1 MVMKAL
7 DINKYLESS
16 LNKLIISKD
25 GEILGMTNA
34 LKNMVNEKGQPT
46 HISEIFDDLLYKK
59 IQIVLESNQH
69 LQTIVR
75 ESLIGNLIISDGRNA
90 PCCVI
95 CKSDSKKVIIT
106 VNLYEQQES
115 WSQIFENAFFTC
127 NTPSAIMNEWGFFV
141 SVNDAFQNKY
151 HFPSNSNSIHLKTF
165 LEGFQL
171 DGNFCIAD
179 YFLRAKNEAFSQT
192 KVVHRLL
199 GETTYYNLIM
209 QLDPETEMFILR
221 VVDITEQEQLL
232 DLLARSDQLST
243 TGEIAASI
251 AHEVRNPM
259 TTLQGFLQLLEHEVI
274 GNAQKYVKVIQEEVK
289 HMNSIL
295 DEMLSLSK
303 PVVDEVTIFS
313 LSVLVEEV
321 LLLLRPK
328 ALLDQINL
336 VNQMLVTE
344 PVLIKA
350 NPKRIKQVLVNLLKN
365 AMEALEPEGT
375 LGVQVCES
383 TDNIVNICISDT
395 GIGMSEDMLEKI
407 FLPFTSGKEGGTGLG
422 LPFVKKM
429 ITEYGGTISVMSEEG
444 KGSVF
449 QLSFPRID
457 SSLLEIKS

>member
-1 MVMKAL
+1 MKTL

-16 LNKLIISKD
+16 LNKLIISKNGD
-25 GEILGMTNA
+25 ILGMTNVF
-34 LKNMVNEKGQPT
+34 KNLVNEKELPN

-59 IQIVLESNQH
+59 IRIILECNQD
-69 LQTIVR
+69 LQTKVQ
-75 ESLIGNLIISDGRNA
+75 ESLIGNLKISDGHNA
-90 PCCVI
+90 SCYITYEP
-95 CKSDSKKVIIT
+95 DSEKAIIT

-115 WSQIFENAFFTC
+115 WSKLYENTFFACT
-127 NTPSAIMNEWGFFV
+127 TPLAILNEWGFFV
-141 SVNDAFQNKY
+141 SVNDAFCNEF
-151 HFPSNSNSIHLKTF
+151 HFPSKSNGIHLKTF
-165 LEGFQL
+165 LEGFQCEE
-171 DGNFCIAD
+171 NFSFDD
-179 YFLRAKNEAFSQT
+179 YFLRIKNETFLQT
-192 KVVHRLL
+192 KISSQVL
-199 GETTYYNLIM
+199 GETTNYNLLL
-209 QLDPETEMFILR
+209 QLDPKTELFLLKIVET
-221 VVDITEQEQLL
+221 TEQERLL

-303 PVVDEVTIFS
+303 PVVDKVTIFS
-313 LSVLVEEV
+313 LPELVEEV
-321 LLLLRPK
+321 LILLRPK

-336 VNQMLVTE
+336 VNEILVTE

-350 NPKRIKQVLVNLLKN
+350 NPKRMKQVLVNLLKN
-365 AMEALEPEGT
+365 AMEAMESEGT
-375 LGVQVCES
+375 LGVQICAS
-383 TDNIVNICISDT
+383 TDSIVDICISDT

-407 FLPFTSGKEGGTGLG
+407 FLPFISEKEGGTGLG
-422 LPFVKKM
+422 LPFVKKT
-429 ITEYGGTISVMSEEG
+429 ITEYGGTISVRSEVG

-449 QLSFPRID
+449 QLGLPRID